1 MAEIRPIET
10 DFVHLAQLALSGRPQ
25 DVQVFLHRAAKKYR
39 EEVPDLSGKLDDLL
53 RHAPTRASPL
63 RRNAAT
69 ATAAMPVDLDSRLQL
84 LRVEHPTAREIEPIF
99 SPGLKEQLTQLIGER
114 KNADRLQKAGL
125 APTRSAL
132 FVGPPGVGKTFS
144 ARWLAEQ
151 LNKPLL
157 ILDLSAVMSSFL
169 GRTGNNLRL
178 VLDYAKEQD
187 CILLLDELDAIAKKR
202 DDATEVGELKRLVTV
217 LLQEIDDWPAGG
229 LLLAATN
236 HPDLLDPAVWR
247 RFEMIISF
255 PSPDAK
261 RVREAICAY
270 LGRQMPGRG
279 WEEILATVLQG
290 RSFSD
295 IERLIL
301 AARRA
306 ATVNGDRLERHLI
319 DIVRNSIQNLP
330 RPARIESA
338 RLLLE
343 LGSVSQR
350 QAYELTGISRD
361 TLRKMNRNEAA
372 SGEHSDGRST

>member
-1 MAEIRPIET
+1 
-10 DFVHLAQLALSGRPQ
+10 
-25 DVQVFLHRAAKKYR
+25 
-39 EEVPDLSGKLDDLL
+39 
-53 RHAPTRASPL
+53 
-63 RRNAAT
+63 
-69 ATAAMPVDLDSRLQL
+69 
-84 LRVEHPTAREIEPIF
+84 
-99 SPGLKEQLTQLIGER
+99 
-114 KNADRLQKAGL
+114 
-125 APTRSAL
+125 
-132 FVGPPGVGKTFS
+132 
-144 ARWLAEQ
+144 
-151 LNKPLL
+151 
-157 ILDLSAVMSSFL
+157 
-169 GRTGNNLRL
+169 
-178 VLDYAKEQD
+178 
-187 CILLLDELDAIAKKR
+187 
-202 DDATEVGELKRLVTV
+202 
-217 LLQEIDDWPAGG
+217 
-229 LLLAATN
+229 
-236 HPDLLDPAVWR
+236 
-247 RFEMIISF
+247 MIISF

-261 RVREAICAY
+261 RVREAIRAY

-295 IERLIL
+295 IERLTL

-343 LGSVSQR
+343 SGSVSQR

>member
-10 DFVHLAQLALSGRPQ
+10 DFVHLARLALSGRPQ

-39 EEVPDLSGKLDDLL
+39 EDVPDLSGKLDDLL
-53 RHAPTRASPL
+53 KHAPTRASPL
-63 RRNAAT
+63 RRNAAA

-84 LRVEHPTAREIEPIF
+84 LRVEHPNVREIEPIF

-114 KNADRLQKAGL
+114 KNTDRLQKEGL

-178 VLDYAKEQD
+178 ALDYAKGED

-202 DDATEVGELKRLVTV
+202 DDVTEVGELKRLVTV

-261 RVREAICAY
+261 RVREAIRAY

-319 DIVRNSIQNLP
+319 DIVRDSIQNLP

-338 RLLLE
+338 RLLLKS
-343 LGSVSQR
+343 GSVSQR

-372 SGEHSDGRST
+372 SGEHGDGRST